1 MFKMYLWSV
10 SLFLLPSV
18 CAFLLEPSNQQNSSK
33 GPLVSSDHYVTLSRF
48 LQAQTQQQLT
58 LEEQHR
64 NTEALRKSVDE
75 TFALLSSQLQGK
87 FVDFE
92 RKLINDVK
100 QNETF
105 RGVDDLE
112 KKLLELENNF
122 TAVVYELK
130 IARYENEKMKT
141 VILSLKNENM
151 KMKNQFSMLMNET
164 HHVDVRVKSIEQLKI
179 LQSLQD
185 LQTVKQEIQTI
196 DSQTATLL
204 KIQIGRNQDF
214 LALYNKTSFDFIQA
228 DNRLQHLET
237 FQNVSMNNATV
248 MQQQVTNRFVAME
261 GRLQHLEEY
270 KNMSLTR
277 PNLNTAALQT
287 HTTTNEQK
295 VAITA
300 CQADNRI
307 EYYGYIVKFDNVKTT
322 IGVSD
327 ISSFQSSGKLKCEY
341 EGLYTV
347 SVCLTAFKTAIDYG
361 IYLNGVEY
369 TSVYEDDN
377 KVPYQRGCTTVVLN
391 LQPNDMLWVQLKG
404 SMSVNNGNSCIAIVM
419 IK

>member
-33 GPLVSSDHYVTLSRF
+33 GPLVSSDHYVTVSRF

-75 TFALLSSQLQGK
+75 TFALLTSQLQGK
-87 FVDFE
+87 LVDFE
-92 RKLINDVK
+92 RKLINNVK
-100 QNETF
+100 QNETC

-141 VILSLKNENM
+141 VILSLKYENM

-164 HHVDVRVKSIEQLKI
+164 HHVDVRVKSIEQLKT

-185 LQTVKQEIQTI
+185 LQTVKQEVQTI
-196 DSQTATLL
+196 NSQTATLL
-204 KIQIGRNQDF
+204 KNQIERNQDF
-214 LALYNKTSFDFIQA
+214 LALSNKTFFGFVQV
-228 DNRLQHLET
+228 DNRLHHLES
-237 FQNVSMNNATV
+237 FQNVSLNNATV
-248 MQQQVTNRFVAME
+248 MQQQVTNRFIAME

-270 KNMSLTR
+270 KNMSLNR

-295 VAITA
+295 GIKIM
-300 CQADNRI
+300 NI
-307 EYYGYIVKFDNVKTT
+307 EIMAVKHKWVYFFLIFFLCSSQFFYSYYLLNKT
-322 IGVSD
+322 
-327 ISSFQSSGKLKCEY
+327 
-341 EGLYTV
+341 
-347 SVCLTAFKTAIDYG
+347 
-361 IYLNGVEY
+361 
-369 TSVYEDDN
+369 
-377 KVPYQRGCTTVVLN
+377 
-391 LQPNDMLWVQLKG
+391 
-404 SMSVNNGNSCIAIVM
+404 
-419 IK
+419 